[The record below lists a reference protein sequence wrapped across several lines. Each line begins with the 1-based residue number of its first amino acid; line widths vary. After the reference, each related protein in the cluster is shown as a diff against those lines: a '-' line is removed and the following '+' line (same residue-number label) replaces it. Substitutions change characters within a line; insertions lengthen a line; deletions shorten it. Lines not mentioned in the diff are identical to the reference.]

1 MYSAYCKEAI
11 ASVMMYLQLTPPR
24 IPDRGPSRLETFNPP
39 APPPPCI
46 KVTVSTVNIYKKANF
61 G

>member
-1 MYSAYCKEAI
+1 MYSTHCKEAI

-24 IPDRGPSRLETFNPP
+24 IPDRGPRRLEIFDPP
-39 APPPPCI
+39 APAPPCI
-46 KVTVSTVNIYKKANF
+46 EVAVSTVNIYRKAKF